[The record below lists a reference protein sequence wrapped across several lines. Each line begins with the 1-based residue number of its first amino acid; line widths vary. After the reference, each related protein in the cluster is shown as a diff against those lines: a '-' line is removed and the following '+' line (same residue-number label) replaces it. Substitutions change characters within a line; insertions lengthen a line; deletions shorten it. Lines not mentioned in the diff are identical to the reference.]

1 MGFKGNRIWIIII
14 AVAFIAALIIGVS
27 SASSGTSKTKKPAGL
42 LTCTVNGDVGLDQI
56 VIINQ
61 NTGKSIIK
69 TTANLPYTF
78 NLTEGDT
85 LRFNVT
91 LIEGYNW
98 NAWEIN
104 QYPWFAQDNPFTMKV
119 NADLV
124 LYPQT
129 IAR

>member
-1 MGFKGNRIWIIII
+1 MGFKDPTRIIII
-14 AVAFIAALIIGVS
+14 ICGIILLILLVIAA
-27 SASSGTSKTKKPAGL
+27 SAMSSGPRRNNPAGL
-42 LTCTVNGDVGLDQI
+42 LTCTVNGDIGISQI
-56 VIINQ
+56 VITNQ

-69 TTANLPYTF
+69 TYADLPYAF

-91 LIEGYNW
+91 MLDGYVW

-119 NADLV
+119 NEDLV
-124 LYPQT
+124 LNPQT